1 MSDRKHIL
9 IVSNACYPELSPRA
23 FRTTELVRE
32 LVRRGHRVTLL
43 LPNRET
49 YRRNPLTGDGLQIVY
64 SSSRLEPEK
73 GTPTARRNRKIR
85 SLLPKFAQR
94 AVLYFYCHELRA
106 KYDPGLCE
114 RLSELSGPF
123 DAVLSISYPA
133 AVHLAVSRAMRRN
146 AALRSAVTI
155 AEFSDPPF
163 RGDVA
168 PNVFPAYYL
177 ILKCWGRRF
186 YLKRWARQF
195 DYFTIPV
202 EKALPCYTPY
212 IDRDRVRIIPQGF
225 DLSTVRR
232 LPYTPHAKPVFAYAG
247 RFYERIRDPKFFF
260 DFLATLDTDFR
271 FDLYVN
277 YLDPCFREMI
287 REAQGRVTGE
297 IAARSAAPREADRAI
312 VASRLRRQF
321 RQCDLERDAEQT
333 DRLRDERPADSVV
346 QRADVRSGRLP
357 CRAVG
362 RLLGPGERN
371 RSVAIRHSPDSGP
384 VRGTDRRREKDEV
397 KARIRCRGPAAKSS
411 ENGKCGSP
419 GKGRKG
425 GSVIRRNRTQKP
437 CPAQKLRKIAESP
450 ERNTWLRKQHRTV
463 LSVADRNTPLR
474 HGRTN
479 IFTAYGRI
487 RR

>member
-168 PNVFPAYYL
+168 RTVFPAYFL
-177 ILKCWGRRF
+177 

-247 RFYERIRDPKFFF
+247 RFYERIRDPKFFSTF
-260 DFLATLDTDFR
+260 SR
-271 FDLYVN
+271 
-277 YLDPCFREMI
+277 RSI
-287 REAQGRVTGE
+287 RISGSTCMSTISIPA
-297 IAARSAAPREADRAI
+297 SA
-312 VASRLRRQF
+312 
-321 RQCDLERDAEQT
+321 
-333 DRLRDERPADSVV
+333 
-346 QRADVRSGRLP
+346 
-357 CRAVG
+357 
-362 RLLGPGERN
+362 
-371 RSVAIRHSPDSGP
+371 
-384 VRGTDRRREKDEV
+384 K
-397 KARIRCRGPAAKSS
+397 
-411 ENGKCGSP
+411 
-419 GKGRKG
+419 
-425 GSVIRRNRTQKP
+425 
-437 CPAQKLRKIAESP
+437 
-450 ERNTWLRKQHRTV
+450 
-463 LSVADRNTPLR
+463 
-474 HGRTN
+474 
-479 IFTAYGRI
+479 
-487 RR
+487 